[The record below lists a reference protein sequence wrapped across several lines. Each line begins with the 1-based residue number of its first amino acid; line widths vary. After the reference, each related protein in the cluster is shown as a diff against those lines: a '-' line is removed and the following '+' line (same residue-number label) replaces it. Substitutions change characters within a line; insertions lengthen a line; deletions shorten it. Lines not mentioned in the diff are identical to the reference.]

1 MKLSLDEWRRA
12 RNKSQD
18 EMARACGVHINTY
31 RKWEENPA
39 NIKYDKMMTIVEV
52 LNISLDDIFFASDT
66 TQNSKRE
73 ERSVTA

>member
-18 EMARACGVHINTY
+18 EMAQACGVHVNTY

-39 NIKYDKMMTIVEV
+39 NIKYDKMLIIVDV
-52 LNISLDDIFFASDT
+52 LKISLDDIFFTTDT
-66 TQNSKRE
+66 TQNSNSE
-73 ERSVTA
+73 ESGVMA